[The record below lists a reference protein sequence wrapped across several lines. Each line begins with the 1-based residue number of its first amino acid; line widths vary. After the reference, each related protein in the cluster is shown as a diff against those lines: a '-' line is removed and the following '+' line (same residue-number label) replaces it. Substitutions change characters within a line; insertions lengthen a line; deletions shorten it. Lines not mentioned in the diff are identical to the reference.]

1 MFLWGFHHRLEA
13 DLPDHPLAV
22 AKNPSVLALVPV
34 DDSFPEAEAM
44 IPAGIPLII

>member
-1 MFLWGFHHRLEA
+1 
-13 DLPDHPLAV
+13 
-22 AKNPSVLALVPV
+22 VLALVPV